1 MRATVLPF
9 CHCEPLWAWQSSL
22 WRRGCCPCFG
32 WIAASLALL
41 AMTRCGLRRGDKGG
55 EDRAFGGREKEF
67 SERKEGFGGQ
77 KSFSGGRK
85 ILSGALASH
94 LDEEE
99 RCFNGLKRLSRG
111 MFPFCHCESYRAWQ
125 SSPGRCG
132 RCPCFGWIAASGCRP
147 PRNDKVGRQRCV

>member
-1 MRATVLPF
+1 MSANDKKDLVGNFSLFVIASPSGRGNPLGGAVSAVRASAGLP
-9 CHCEPLWAWQSSL
+9 
-22 WRRGCCPCFG
+22 RR
-32 WIAASLALL
+32 AVALL

-55 EDRAFGGREKEF
+55 EARAFGGREKEF

-99 RCFNGLKRLSRG
+99 RCFNGLKRLSRA
-111 MFPFCHCESYRAWQ
+111 MFPFCHCEPYRAWQ
-125 SSPGRCG
+125 SSRGVVG
-132 RCPCFGWIAASGCRP
+132 AANVSAGL
-147 PRNDKVGRQRCV
+147 PRRLRSSQ